1 MKNYA
6 LACLLGASLT
16 SLLQRTQDPQKAPA
30 PVPAPATAVA
40 AQPGKEPAAA
50 NALEGVYELRSRVTD
65 GTIESQRSR
74 GYLAITKRHMMICV
88 VAPGTDP
95 NLPLLR
101 AGVRSWKSERDDL
114 VRTDIRLGFYTD
126 SEGAVHI
133 DPLGESEV
141 KRIQRERGRIRVWQD
156 DRSYL
161 EFERVE

>member
-1 MKNYA
+1 MKTYA
-6 LACLLGASLT
+6 LACLLGASIT
-16 SLLQRTQDPQKAPA
+16 SLLQRPQDPQK
-30 PVPAPATAVA
+30 PVVPTPAPATPVSTPAD
-40 AQPGKEPAAA
+40 KEHAAA
-50 NALEGVYELRSRVTD
+50 SSLEGVYELRSRVTD

-88 VAPGTDP
+88 VAPGDDP

-126 SEGAVHI
+126 TEGAVHI
-133 DPLGESEV
+133 DALGESEV
-141 KRIQRERGRIRVWQD
+141 KRIQRERGRLRVWQD